1 VTALS
6 DAFSPPESDP
16 ADPARLLDAARGGDR
31 DALAELFARYAP
43 RVQRIAFRL
52 TRSADDADD
61 VLQEVFVHLPEAAAG
76 FQGRGS
82 FESWIGAVAARRA
95 LSLLRKRRRLADGEI
110 ADSIASALD
119 DHELRVDLAA
129 ALERL
134 PASLRAVLV
143 LREEGYGHGEIAALL
158 GISRSASEVR
168 LFRARERL
176 RAMIGGQP

>member
-1 VTALS
+1 MTALPSHHSHPTDDAS
-6 DAFSPPESDP
+6 DV
-16 ADPARLLDAARGGDR
+16 ARLLDAARGGDR
-31 DALAELFARYAP
+31 DALAELFARHAS
-43 RVQRIAFRL
+43 RVHRIAFRL

-95 LSLLRKRRRLADGEI
+95 LTLLRRRHRLADGEI
-110 ADSIASALD
+110 AESIATVLE
-119 DHELRVDLAA
+119 DHALRVDLAA

-143 LREEGYGHGEIAALL
+143 LREEGYSHAEIAALL
-158 GISRSASEVR
+158 GISASASEVR

-176 RAMIGGQP
+176 RAMLGGEP